1 MNNTEDKG
9 DMKILNADEVAEI
22 LCCSKE
28 TVYRMARAGTIP
40 HFHIGSM
47 LRFSMQ
53 QIENW
58 IKGK

>member
-40 HFHIGSM
+40 HFRIGTII
-47 LRFSMQ
+47 RFSME